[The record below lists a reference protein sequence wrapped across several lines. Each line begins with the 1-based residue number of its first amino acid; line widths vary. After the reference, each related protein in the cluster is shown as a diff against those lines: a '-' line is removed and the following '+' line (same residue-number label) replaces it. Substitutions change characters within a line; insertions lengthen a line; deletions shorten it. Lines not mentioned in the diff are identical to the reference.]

1 MQTNFK
7 LRTIVLTSFL
17 FYSLSVSYALTTLIF
32 NYVDSFIHNA
42 VCSLVNSKTFSRGI
56 LYTMSY

>member
-42 VCSLVNSKTFSRGI
+42 VCILVNSKLFSRGI

>member
-7 LRTIVLTSFL
+7 LRTIVLTSFFF
-17 FYSLSVSYALTTLIF
+17 FYSLSVSYALTALIF

-42 VCSLVNSKTFSRGI
+42 VCILFSRGI